1 MAVMSIT
8 PTDRTLFARCRRA
21 WDLGSRERR
30 GLEPGDSAAR
40 NQDSFADSVREALAV
55 HYFPGMWAWDRT
67 IVAPL
72 VLKAAA
78 DAAPFVERY
87 VEWAAGVDDFE
98 PLRVEFDYDSRIPDP
113 SGDGDLAAADGR
125 AAHYQGRA
133 DALVV
138 DDHGTHWL
146 LVHRLGPWTD
156 GALLELEEA
165 APTAAWAWEQ
175 TFLDAKVRGV
185 LYNEL
190 DHNELERDGTFRRTR
205 RRLSRAAVVAAG
217 ERLSAQVSLM
227 VDPAVAVYPS
237 PGEHC
242 STCPFVAPCRAMQDG
257 RDAEAMLAEHFRARG
272 PDVPREGR
280 LGGSTWGMGRGAMP
294 VRFRSDYSGPTI
306 HE

>member
-1 MAVMSIT
+1 V
-8 PTDRTLFARCRRA
+8 
-21 WDLGSRERR
+21 
-30 GLEPGDSAAR
+30 
-40 NQDSFADSVREALAV
+40 DSVREALAV
-55 HYFPGMWAWDRT
+55 HYFPGMWAWDRS

-72 VLKAAA
+72 VRKAAA

-113 SGDGDLAAADGR
+113 FGDGDLAAVDGR
-125 AAHYQGRA
+125 AVHYQGRA

-138 DDHGTHWL
+138 DGHGTHWL
-146 LVHRLGPWTD
+146 LVHSLGPWSD
-156 GALLELEEA
+156 GALLALEET

-175 TFLDAKVRGV
+175 TFLDARVRGI

-190 DHNELERDGTFRRTR
+190 DHTELDYPKLDHTELDNDGTFRRTR
-205 RRLSRAAVVAAG
+205 RRLSRAAIAAAG

-257 RDAEAMLAEHFRARG
+257 RDAEEMLNEQFRPRG

-294 VRFRSDYSGPTI
+294 VRFRNDDSGPTR
-306 HE
+306 